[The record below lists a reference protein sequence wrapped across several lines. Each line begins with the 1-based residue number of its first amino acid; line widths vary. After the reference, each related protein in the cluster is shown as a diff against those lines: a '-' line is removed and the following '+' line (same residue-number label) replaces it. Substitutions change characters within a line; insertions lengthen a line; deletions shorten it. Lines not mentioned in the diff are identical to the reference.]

1 MRRSVLDP
9 GLLCLLRFMKTTVPG
24 SERLSVCREKYM
36 ELIFLQNESLGRS
49 TENVQ
54 TSNWLILVCWY

>member
-1 MRRSVLDP
+1 
-9 GLLCLLRFMKTTVPG
+9 MKTTVPG

-54 TSNWLILVCWY
+54 TSNWLILACWY